1 MRSAPSARQHSRRG
15 AHAWGQRMGAL
26 APSLDW
32 ASARECPLS
41 LGGDRHDVSDE
52 PADGRCPYPRG
63 SCGARRLRLSQV
75 SRRRRRHR
83 CGNRRP
89 DHDWRNDASVLIV
102 ESQRR
107 SGEAAWQEAQ
117 RRLRMYGR
125 FVAVFAAA
133 FLVLSVIILVI
144 LCRAGGGLSPVE
156 CAADSSAPVFG
167 TDARARLGVSRFA
180 RPAR

>member
-1 MRSAPSARQHSRRG
+1 MNRPMAVVLTLVVPA
-15 AHAWGQRMGAL
+15 AL
-26 APSLDW
+26 AGFAYLRYRD
-32 ASARECPLS
+32 AA
-41 LGGDRHDVSDE
+41 DVI
-52 PADGRCPYPRG
+52 
-63 SCGARRLRLSQV
+63 GAAIVGLIMIGV
-75 SRRRRRHR
+75 TA
-83 CGNRRP
+83 
-89 DHDWRNDASVLIV
+89 ASVLIV

-167 TDARARLGVSRFA
+167 NDARARFGR
-180 RPAR
+180 